1 MRTEFH
7 NLEFMVTSEVM
18 QTDDG
23 RWQVLLRD
31 NDSGQIVG
39 AARFFSVDR
48 EADALAYA
56 ERLCS

>member
-7 NLEFMVTSEVM
+7 NEEFMITSEVM

-23 RWQVLLRD
+23 RWRVMLRD
-31 NDSGQIVG
+31 DDSGQTVG
-39 AARFFSVDR
+39 GARFYTT

-56 ERLCS
+56 EGLCA

>member
-7 NLEFMVTSEVM
+7 NDEFQITSEVM

-23 RWQVLLRD
+23 RWRVMLRD
-31 NDSGQIVG
+31 DDSGQTLDTV
-39 AARFFSVDR
+39 RFYTT

-56 ERLCS
+56 EKLCA

>member
-7 NLEFMVTSEVM
+7 NPEFQITSEVM

-23 RWQVLLRD
+23 RWRVLLRD
-31 NDSGQIVG
+31 DDSGQTVG
-39 AARFFSVDR
+39 PARFYTN

-56 ERLCS
+56 EKLCS

>member
-7 NLEFMVTSEVM
+7 NDEFQITSEVT

-23 RWQVLLRD
+23 RWRVLLRD
-31 NDSGQIVG
+31 DDSGQTVG
-39 AARFFSVDR
+39 PARFYTA

>member
-7 NLEFMVTSEVM
+7 NPEFMITSEAM
-18 QTDDG
+18 QLPDG
-23 RWQVLLRD
+23 RWRVLLRD
-31 NDSGQIVG
+31 DDSGQMVG
-39 AARFFSVDR
+39 PARFYDN

>member
-7 NLEFMVTSEVM
+7 NDEFMITSEVM

-23 RWQVLLRD
+23 RWRVMLRD
-31 NDSGQIVG
+31 DDSGQTVG
-39 AARFFSVDR
+39 GARFYST

-56 ERLCS
+56 EGLCA

>member
-7 NLEFMVTSEVM
+7 NDEFQITSEVM

-23 RWQVLLRD
+23 RWRVMLRD
-31 NDSGQIVG
+31 DDSGQTVG
-39 AARFFSVDR
+39 PARFYTT